1 MLGRSGGSLHSSK
14 GASFLTEKLA
24 ERLGSHPHVGEIRH
38 IGLIH
43 ALELVEDKAS
53 KKGYP
58 PEERVGYQVYKKAL
72 ERGLIL
78 RPLGNVLYFNPPLII
93 NEDELEQAVTRC
105 VSAIE
110 AVERLR

>member
-1 MLGRSGGSLHSSK
+1 MPTITREKHLCTATPTAAILLDARPVWRFSPFFKRTGFLEKAEKR
-14 GASFLTEKLA
+14 AAFLTEKLA

-58 PEERVGYQVYKKAL
+58 PEERVGYQVYKKL
-72 ERGLIL
+72 W
-78 RPLGNVLYFNPPLII
+78 
-93 NEDELEQAVTRC
+93 
-105 VSAIE
+105 SAG
-110 AVERLR
+110 